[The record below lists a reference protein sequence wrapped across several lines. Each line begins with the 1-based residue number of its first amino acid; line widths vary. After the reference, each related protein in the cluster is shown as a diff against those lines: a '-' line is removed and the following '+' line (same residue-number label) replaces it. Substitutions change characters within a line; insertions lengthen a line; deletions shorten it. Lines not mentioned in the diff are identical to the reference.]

1 MVHATVGG
9 RSFDF
14 SKGEIERRMRGVQP
28 EPIREHLVEVL
39 DTVYPPKQVL
49 ATVTDWDRSSFTTM
63 EAQRVLSRV
72 GFVCRRAG
80 TVGSGQRA
88 WVIEQASD
96 DGGETVVEPDV
107 PATRLTRLEAQLMVA
122 QEAIASLAA
131 RVQKLELAAR

>member
-1 MVHATVGG
+1 MMVRATVGG

-14 SKGEIERRMRGVQP
+14 SKSEIERRMRGVQP

-49 ATVTDWDRSSFTTM
+49 ATITGWDRTSFTTM

-80 TVGSGQRA
+80 TVGSGRRA
-88 WVIEQASD
+88 WVVDQASD
-96 DGGETVVEPDV
+96 DGGQTVAESEVPD
-107 PATRLTRLEAQLMVA
+107 TRLTRLE
-122 QEAIASLAA
+122 S
-131 RVQKLELAAR
+131 